1 MSPFEEA
8 LKQAAER
15 SLLKMVMDGGWI
27 QPDYANRFKVPA
39 DLLQDVYAMIDR
51 DALKAAIAK
60 RLEEELA
67 DRVVNHLA
75 AEISTDIK
83 QILSVRERREAIRE
97 VARKHLTDIADKGS
111 LK

>member
-15 SLLKMVMDGGWI
+15 SILKIVTDGNWI

-39 DLLQDVYAMIDR
+39 ELLSDIYAMVDR
-51 DALKAAIAK
+51 EALKAAIAK

-67 DRVVNHLA
+67 DRIVNSLA
-75 AEISTDIK
+75 SEISTDIK
-83 QILSVRERREAIRE
+83 QILSVKERREAIRE
-97 VARKHLTDIADKGS
+97 VARQHLVGIVGS
-111 LK
+111 GI

>member
-15 SLLKMVMDGGWI
+15 SILKIVTDGNWI

-39 DLLQDVYAMIDR
+39 ELLSDIYAMVDR
-51 DALKAAIAK
+51 EALKAAIAK

-67 DRVVNHLA
+67 DRIVNSLA
-75 AEISTDIK
+75 SEISTVI
-83 QILSVRERREAIRE
+83 
-97 VARKHLTDIADKGS
+97 
-111 LK
+111 